1 MADILYCINHSYTGL
16 LMTNLYSLKRSS
28 GLDRL
33 DVHVIHRDLDETD
46 MRRIRALEDGNTSIS
61 FIRFDAGLLNGSPT
75 TSRYPLEIYFRL
87 FAPILLEKNIDRIL
101 YLDVDTICINSLV
114 ELYNTDIEDYYFA
127 GCTHTKRM
135 LTRINAIRLGMGS
148 DSKAC
153 YINTGVMLMNLSR
166 LRSKWDPDRIFAF
179 IRDRGQT
186 FVLPDQDIIM
196 ALYGSRIR
204 LLDTLRYNLSDR
216 ILRLNNISMDSRRM
230 SLDDVRRQTC
240 LIHYCGRSKP
250 WKEHYMGRLG
260 VFYYETKR
268 QLDEHLDQLRG

>member
-166 LRSKWDPDRIFAF
+166 LRSEWDPDRIFAF

>member
-28 GLDRL
+28 GLGRL

-61 FIRFDAGLLNGSPT
+61 FIRFDAGLLKGSPT

-87 FAPILLEKNIDRIL
+87 FTPILLEKNIDRIL

-148 DSKAC
+148 GSKAC

-166 LRSKWDPDRIFAF
+166 LRSEWDPDRIFAF

>member
-1 MADILYCINHSYTGL
+1 
-16 LMTNLYSLKRSS
+16 
-28 GLDRL
+28 
-33 DVHVIHRDLDETD
+33 

-61 FIRFDAGLLNGSPT
+61 FIRFDASLLNGSPT

-101 YLDVDTICINSLV
+101 YLDVDIICINNLV
-114 ELYNTDIEDYYFA
+114 ELYNTDIKDYYFA

-148 DSKAC
+148 GSKAC

-166 LRSKWDPDRIFAF
+166 LRSEWDPDRIFAF